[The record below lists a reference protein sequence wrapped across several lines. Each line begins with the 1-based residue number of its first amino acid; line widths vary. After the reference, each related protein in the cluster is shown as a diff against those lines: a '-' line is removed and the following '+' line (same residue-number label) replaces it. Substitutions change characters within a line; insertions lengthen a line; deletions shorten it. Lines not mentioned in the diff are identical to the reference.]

1 MYLNA
6 SLFGNLDVLHNEG
19 LEQDLK
25 KQELQPRRESPREF
39 PKISF

>member
-25 KQELQPRRESPREF
+25 NKSFDPGERVRENSQG
-39 PKISF
+39 